1 MGFFRRPPICPSI
14 NNDRRIAM
22 NKWETSPKP
31 DLPPRDVDGNRASNP
46 TQGEAAQR
54 QKRPRAPQFGTDR
67 RGPRDLDARRP
78 ASARHH
84 GDPNGLPRHA
94 GTGTPQPERRKSTR
108 DRRQSYS

>member
-1 MGFFRRPPICPSI
+1 
-14 NNDRRIAM
+14 M
-22 NKWETSPKP
+22 NKWQTSPNAAGP
-31 DLPPRDVDGNRASNP
+31 NHDVDGNRANNP

-84 GDPNGLPRHA
+84 GDADGLPRHS
-94 GTGTPQPERRKSTR
+94 GTNTPQPERRKATR